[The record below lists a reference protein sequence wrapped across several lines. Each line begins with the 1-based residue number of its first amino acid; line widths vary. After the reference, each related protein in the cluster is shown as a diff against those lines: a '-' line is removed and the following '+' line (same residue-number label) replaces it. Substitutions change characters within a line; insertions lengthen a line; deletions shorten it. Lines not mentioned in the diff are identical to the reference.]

1 MSFIKNVREN
11 FVSQISCFVVH
22 INNPDFRLAFK
33 PETSLHNFF
42 FIAYEDKRYVYCISF
57 KVDNRMY
64 ILNYNITASILWM
77 TPLVAR
83 ILGTSTLTAEVGPL
97 I

>member
-1 MSFIKNVREN
+1 MADS
-11 FVSQISCFVVH
+11 SQIIFPYLVVVSS
-22 INNPDFRLAFK
+22 NMNSRLTK
-33 PETSLHNFF
+33 K
-42 FIAYEDKRYVYCISF
+42 II
-57 KVDNRMY
+57 Y
-64 ILNYNITASILWM
+64 ILDYNITASILWM